1 MKTPEEIELQI
12 NEVLQKHLW
21 EINSPVNRNKI
32 AAEIST
38 VLNEVVK
45 DDTTPIEV
53 DKGYV
58 AFIDETGK
66 RYSISF
72 IF

>member
-1 MKTPEEIELQI
+1 MKTKEEIESSI
-12 NEVLQKHLW
+12 NEVLQKYLW
-21 EINSPVNRNKI
+21 EVNSPENRNKI

-38 VLNEVVK
+38 VINEVVK
-45 DDTTPIEV
+45 DDTNPIEV

-58 AFIDETGK
+58 AFIDESGK

>member
-1 MKTPEEIELQI
+1 MKTKEEIESSI
-12 NEVLQKHLW
+12 NEVLQKYMW
-21 EINSPVNRNKI
+21 EVNSPENRNKI

-45 DDTTPIEV
+45 DDTTPIEI
-53 DKGYV
+53 DKGFV
-58 AFIDETGK
+58 AFIDEKGN
-66 RYSISF
+66 RYAPSF